1 MVLVVVVS
9 HALCHRQGRMCDV
22 LSPTPWHQGGRVYR
36 IPLLDYAFYRQPQNK
51 SQVSYLFLF
60 FAGCSKKQ
68 DSQVHLLDA
77 FQYIYFPLCKCGGP
91 ERPGRSQPPPQAV
104 QRHLRRRFIA
114 KTATWIP
121 LVPTSNARSST
132 SSLSCCSVAQ
142 LLHLVEGA
150 MEVGNR
156 GDSAMEL
163 EAEVSLFA
171 AATSGSPVP
180 GGVAH
185 RPGGW
190 ASRTASRPTSA
201 TTTSSRLLLVA
212 SNFLHLMTS
221 QEISTLAVSLST
233 NALKFYA
240 PATGQYLGECTG
252 HTGSIHEIAFSAP
265 SSLQVICSCW

>member
-1 MVLVVVVS
+1 MACSKPAETESFDTSSLHSV
-9 HALCHRQGRMCDV
+9 ARRAARQLLR
-22 LSPTPWHQGGRVYR
+22 SPTLFAIVKGACVTSSVQPHGIRVVEFVATSSPW
-36 IPLLDYAFYRQPQNK
+36 LSA
-51 SQVSYLFLF
+51 STLFHL
-60 FAGCSKKQ
+60 GCSKKQ

-77 FQYIYFPLCKCGGP
+77 FQYIYFPL

-201 TTTSSRLLLVA
+201 TTTSSRLLLA
-212 SNFLHLMTS
+212 RRS
-221 QEISTLAVSLST
+221 QRSQCPCQQTHSSSMLQQLDSIWGNAQAIRGVSMRLPFQ
-233 NALKFYA
+233 LRLRCK
-240 PATGQYLGECTG
+240 
-252 HTGSIHEIAFSAP
+252 
-265 SSLQVICSCW
+265 